1 MPAFLSGINAPLL
14 ENANEYVVHGFTY
27 NNYLTELN
35 YADTTSCITSTVLG
49 GQLGANVGCPTEN
62 IYFKSNIDAA
72 MLNAHK
78 NARNFVM
85 SMGYNE
91 DAATTMITT
100 AADFGITQI
109 VDGNWG
115 VHCSIP
121 KYIFSGSE
129 TTAYT
134 QATTCGGSIPAES
147 MPKPLAAITTQ
158 HLLAA
163 NASTIHWC
171 GSFPVRFF
179 PRARSPHCHHR
190 EHSAPYCSS
199 CAESATR
206 AARAS
211 SFVLHRGYYSN
222 ALTPASASAEPDF
235 SLRAPTSHTR

>member
-1 MPAFLSGINAPLL
+1 
-14 ENANEYVVHGFTY
+14 
-27 NNYLTELN
+27 
-35 YADTTSCITSTVLG
+35 VLG

-62 IYFKSNIDAA
+62 IYFKSNIDMA

-78 NARNFVM
+78 NARAFVM

-129 TTAYT
+129 TAAYT

-147 MPKPLAAITTQ
+147 MPKPPAAITTQ

-163 NASTIHWC
+163 NANTIHWC
-171 GSFPVRFF
+171 GSFPVRSF
-179 PRARSPHCHHR
+179 PHARSPSLPYR
-190 EHSAPYCSS
+190 EGSAPHLLFMC
-199 CAESATR
+199 
-206 AARAS
+206 
-211 SFVLHRGYYSN
+211 
-222 ALTPASASAEPDF
+222 
-235 SLRAPTSHTR
+235 